1 MKRSGSVLWE
11 MHLNF
16 TGDVEKNQDRQEGH
30 FAETEKRELMFTMND
45 RLIWLEQ
52 KKAVESK
59 RWAETL
65 ELDLREVGTTLYL

>member
-1 MKRSGSVLWE
+1 
-11 MHLNF
+11 
-16 TGDVEKNQDRQEGH
+16 
-30 FAETEKRELMFTMND
+30 MFTMND